1 MRTLRQT
8 ATGAMVAIAMAAS
21 SVGCASKTG
30 TGAVVGTGAGAL
42 AGAAIGGDE
51 GAVIGA
57 LLGAAVGAGIG
68 AHMDAMDR
76 QRAAA
81 VLEATP
87 TYETATWEN
96 PDTGAAYQMTPQ
108 RTYTTATGE
117 PCREFTMTA
126 FIGGQ
131 PEETWGTAC
140 RQADG
145 SWRIVDTQGI

>member
-1 MRTLRQT
+1 MKPLRYRAILILSMST
-8 ATGAMVAIAMAAS
+8 AA
-21 SVGCASKTG
+21 VGCASKAG

-57 LLGAAVGAGIG
+57 LLGAGIGFGIG
-68 AHMDAMDR
+68 AHMDAQDR
-76 QRAAA
+76 ERAAA

-87 TYETATWEN
+87 THQTSEWVN
-96 PDTGAAYQMTPQ
+96 PDTGAQYQMTPQ
-108 RTYTTATGE
+108 RTYTTEAGQ

-126 FIGGQ
+126 SIGGR
-131 PEETWGTAC
+131 PEQTYGTAC

-145 SWRIVDTQGI
+145 SWRIVDTGDI